1 MSEPFVRAAGLTKR
15 YAGVLALDGVDFE
28 VFAGE
33 VIGLVGKN
41 GAGKST
47 LIRILG
53 GVETPDRGE
62 IRIAGAAAPAL
73 YTPHAA
79 NRLGLAFMHQELAN
93 VPDLSVA
100 ENIALGTRFPRRW
113 TGLVDWAELS
123 RRVARVLQRL
133 DLAIDPRARA
143 GDLSVVQQRMAMIAH
158 ALYLDARAI
167 VLDEPSTSLSDAEI
181 RHLHR
186 VVASLRDE
194 GRSIVY
200 VSHRLKEIVDITD
213 RIVVMQDGRVTLKRP
228 TAGVT
233 EGEIVEAI
241 AGTASQSRPRGMSAA
256 KPAARVVL
264 EARDLSRSPRVRGVS
279 FDLREGEVLGV
290 AGLVGS
296 GRTEL
301 MRLIF
306 GADARASGSVSLDGR
321 PLRLRNPRDA
331 VGAGIVLLPEDR
343 RHQGL
348 VLDMT
353 VRENATL
360 ASLKRHRWGRTFFI
374 RRSSEARAAESFV
387 SQLRIRAAGIEQHV
401 RRLSGGNQQK
411 VVLAKWLARDS
422 RVMIFDEPAQGV
434 DVHAKAEIFA
444 LIREAAAAGRAAIVV
459 CSDFAELVALS
470 DRILVMR
477 EGTVAGMLG
486 SDEISEAAIVRLAY
500 AA

>member
-1 MSEPFVRAAGLTKR
+1 
-15 YAGVLALDGVDFE
+15 
-28 VFAGE
+28 
-33 VIGLVGKN
+33 
-41 GAGKST
+41 

-53 GVETPDRGE
+53 GVEAPDKGE
-62 IRIAGAAAPAL
+62 IHIAGVATPAL

-79 NRLGLAFMHQELAN
+79 NRLGLAFMHQELSN
-93 VPDLSVA
+93 VPHLSVA

-113 TGLVDWAELS
+113 TGLVDWSELS

-133 DLAIDPRARA
+133 DLPIDPRARV

-186 VVASLRDE
+186 VVGSLRAE
-194 GRSIVY
+194 GRSVVY

-213 RIVVMQDGRVTLKRP
+213 RIVVMQDGRVTLTRP
-228 TAGVT
+228 TAGVS

-241 AGTASQSRPRGMSAA
+241 AGTATESKPRGPSARSA
-256 KPAARVVL
+256 GARVVL
-264 EARDLSRSPRVRGVS
+264 QARDLGRSTRVRGVS
-279 FDLREGEVLGV
+279 FDLHEGEVLGV

-306 GADARASGSVSLDGR
+306 GADRRASGSVSLDGR
-321 PLRLRNPRDA
+321 TLRLRNPRDA
-331 VGAGIVLLPEDR
+331 VNAGIVLLPEDR

-353 VRENATL
+353 LRENATL

-374 RRSSEARAAESFV
+374 RRSSEARAAAGLV
-387 SQLRIRAAGIEQHV
+387 SRLRIRAPGIEQHV

-422 RVMIFDEPAQGV
+422 RVLIFDEPTQGV

-444 LIREAAAAGRAAIVV
+444 LIRRTAAEGRATIVV
-459 CSDFAELVALS
+459 CSDFAELVALA
-470 DRILVMR
+470 DRVLVMR
-477 EGTVAGMLG
+477 EGAVAGMLHA
-486 SDEISEAAIVRLAY
+486 DQISEAAIVRLAY